1 MLINKTW
8 RVYSSE
14 MELVKLSDEEYLVF
28 NEPASDSSLLNAVD
42 ACMLQCLLNSGIKS
56 IDSLDLLQ
64 YVAHELQIEID
75 DLTRYVAASLEQM
88 AEVGLI
94 LSGPPA

>member
-1 MLINKTW
+1 
-8 RVYSSE
+8 
-14 MELVKLSDEEYLVF
+14 
-28 NEPASDSSLLNAVD
+28 
-42 ACMLQCLLNSGIKS
+42 MLQCLLNSGIKS